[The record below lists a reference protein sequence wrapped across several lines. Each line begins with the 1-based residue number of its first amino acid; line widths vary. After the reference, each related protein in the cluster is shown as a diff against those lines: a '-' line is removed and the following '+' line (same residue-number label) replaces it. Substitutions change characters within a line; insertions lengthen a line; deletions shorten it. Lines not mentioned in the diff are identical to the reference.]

1 MNVMEMENLMLKFAI
16 IKYTTKT
23 SIREGVLVQHGVV
36 QAMDHMRTRT
46 SSGL

>member
-1 MNVMEMENLMLKFAI
+1 MKAMKMENLMLQLLI

-23 SIREGVLVQHGVV
+23 SIREGGQVQHGVV